1 MLYLC
6 NIKIKNTDMTA
17 TEIKRNV
24 MLIAHRTYRTKR
36 NEIAT
41 FAQALRLAWSFVKEE
56 VARREEA
63 AKGVKA
69 SVIRETEKAVMVA
82 AKMVNV
88 KKGEEVSVN
97 VWCPKKLL
105 VSGYIPTWFWSQKEK
120 EMNFHYDFEL
130 VVC

>member
-1 MLYLC
+1 
-6 NIKIKNTDMTA
+6 MTT

-24 MLIAHRTYRTKR
+24 MLIAHRNFRTKR

-41 FAQALRLAWSFVKEE
+41 FGQALRLAWAFVKEE

-69 SVIRETEKAVMVA
+69 NVVRETEKAVMVA
-82 AKMVNV
+82 AKMVNA
-88 KKGEEVSVN
+88 KKGKEVTVN
-97 VWCPKKLL
+97 VWCPKKLI
-105 VSGYIPTWFWSQKEK
+105 VGGYIPKWFWNQKEK

-130 VVC
+130 IAC